1 MNPAVA
7 ITALACGFAPDPLR
21 ELIVAVGEGMV
32 SLGRA
37 AEPDELAG
45 PPLAC
50 ALAFQDLHSVAAR

>member
-1 MNPAVA
+1 
-7 ITALACGFAPDPLR
+7 
-21 ELIVAVGEGMV
+21 MV

-45 PPLAC
+45 PPLAY